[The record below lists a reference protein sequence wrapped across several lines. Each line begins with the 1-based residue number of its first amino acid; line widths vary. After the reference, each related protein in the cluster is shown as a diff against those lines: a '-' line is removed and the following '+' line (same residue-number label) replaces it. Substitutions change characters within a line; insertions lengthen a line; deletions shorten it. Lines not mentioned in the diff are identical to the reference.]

1 MARLWP
7 FNFQATGSVSDLRPS
22 DLYELIIRAVAEGNI
37 EANRDARTRGA
48 GNTADAVRAS
58 LEAQTRRD
66 VLSG

>member
-7 FNFQATGSVSDLRPS
+7 FNFQSTGTLSDLRPS

-48 GNTADAVRAS
+48 GNTADAVRAG
-58 LEAQTRRD
+58 LESRSRD
-66 VLSG
+66 ILTG

>member
-7 FNFQATGSVSDLRPS
+7 FNFQRTGSVSDLQPS

-37 EANRDARTRGA
+37 EAQRDSRTRGA

-58 LEAQTRRD
+58 FEAKRD
-66 VLSG
+66 VITG